1 MTFYHKCLSRGCEF
15 GHCPVPA
22 RCCRGVPNPSGSA
35 GPSVPQPL
43 KVRLELET
51 DLPREDLP
59 GLYDRM
65 MTDFKKKTSIASAL
79 EWVEPETLFRE
90 MKRTRFIEI
99 I

>member
-1 MTFYHKCLSRGCEF
+1 
-15 GHCPVPA
+15 
-22 RCCRGVPNPSGSA
+22 
-35 GPSVPQPL
+35 
-43 KVRLELET
+43 LET

-65 MTDFKKKTSIASAL
+65 MTVFKKKTRIASAL